1 MNVECPACKARGR
14 INKEKLP
21 KEGKNLICPR
31 CGERFLVRPE
41 RSDTEII
48 QQREQM
54 HCPKCGCEQPLA
66 ETCAICGVDIKKHI
80 RMAELQRD
88 LARLEFTR
96 LRSESRQVDRW
107 YRDLFDCRFAGLLA
121 RVLFLLVGLA
131 ILMTCS
137 MRNVGRNSEA
147 NRSNHDA
154 ENREAIRRAAEGTS
168 RPPVLTSRKFKE
180 RLGPFLDVADE
191 QVDLCFA
198 LCYNKHP
205 ELNQGDG
212 RERDRA
218 SGVGEQLSRIQRGRS
233 EARTLFARIPTPEQ
247 PYWDCYAQAKHVNN
261 LYDDIYKLA
270 AESQVQYNDLGERLA
285 GFREDYRKA
294 REKLNACKD
303 SIK

>member
-1 MNVECPACKARGR
+1 MNVECPACKARGK
-14 INKEKLP
+14 INGEKLP
-21 KEGKNLICPR
+21 KEGKTLICPR
-31 CGERFLVRPE
+31 CGERFMVVPE
-41 RSDTEII
+41 RSAVEII

-107 YRDLFDCRFAGLLA
+107 YRDLFDSRFAGLIA

-137 MRNVGRNSEA
+137 MRGVGRNTQA
-147 NRSNHDA
+147 NKFNHDA
-154 ENREAIRRAAEGTS
+154 ENREAIRKAAEGTS
-168 RPPVLTSRKFKE
+168 RLPVLPNQKFKE
-180 RLGPFLDVADE
+180 RLRPFLDVADE
-191 QVDLCFA
+191 QVALCFDLC
-198 LCYNKHP
+198 YKKHP
-205 ELNQGDG
+205 ELNQRDG

-218 SGVGEQLSRIQRGRS
+218 SGSLELLSRIERGRT
-233 EARTLFARIPTPEQ
+233 EARALFERIPTPEQ
-247 PYWDCYAQAKHVNN
+247 PYWDCYGQAKQVNN
-261 LYDDIYKLA
+261 LYDDIYELA
-270 AESQVQYNDLGERLA
+270 AESRVQYNDLGERLA

-294 REKLNACKD
+294 REKLDACKE